1 MRHKSIWIHVFL
13 PICLCLFLLNG
24 CAPLISPFDQVAYE
38 QATSLKVEALALMDK
53 ATESYSEHEKD
64 ANRLS
69 LEAEKAHEYAKGRP
83 KNEISAKQWE
93 LLIDPEK
100 NLLGGFLKHWKEKGK
115 LSATFIREAKALVAE
130 AFNLII
136 WVEGGKIK
144 RSDIK

>member
-1 MRHKSIWIHVFL
+1 MRYKSIWIRVFF
-13 PICLCLFLLNG
+13 PICLCLFSLNG
-24 CAPLISPFDQVAYE
+24 CAPLIVPFDQVAYE